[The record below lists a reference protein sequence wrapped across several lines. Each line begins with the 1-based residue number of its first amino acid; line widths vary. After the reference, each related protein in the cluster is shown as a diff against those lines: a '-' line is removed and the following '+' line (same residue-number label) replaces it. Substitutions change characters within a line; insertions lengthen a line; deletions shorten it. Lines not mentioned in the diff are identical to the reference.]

1 MNRRRDRTQCRD
13 GGRTSSNWTGKGQ
26 DDMGKTSNVEDIER
40 LGEVAEEEECER
52 DLKGKKSSSQTTCLY
67 IKTLPV
73 ETSKQR

>member
-1 MNRRRDRTQCRD
+1 
-13 GGRTSSNWTGKGQ
+13 
-26 DDMGKTSNVEDIER
+26 MGKTSNVEDIER